1 MTHDTNR
8 NRAYAAGI
16 KNVVNAISE
25 GGKLRKKSA
34 ESMPLRRLGP
44 SLWLEIGPGAHA
56 CLTQMVLQ
64 HDGTRIIAVE
74 GNSGAAKGAEKI
86 LKSRGLHQRVT
97 IHSGLSTDPMITA
110 KLQDVRFDAVVQEL
124 LGYFAGSE
132 GGGYCMAKLLD
143 DVPGITSSILVPSCS
158 GSFLCPALVTEAD
171 LNVGSDLYVSAGCFA
186 LVRRLAIG
194 RVSRA
199 TGGSG
204 RQWTGGRLFEWLD
217 FSDVELRQ
225 ERVLTFVSETD
236 ALVNG
241 LATWLWAETFP
252 GADQRA
258 APSPS
263 PSSSSSLSL
272 DSSTIFRSPRV
283 PRVLTD
289 YPYGDPNAPVRFLER
304 NDFSSNIDDGQA
316 CASNWRNAFLPFPS
330 TVVVPAG
337 KELTVTATCMLQT
350 QTPAYRFHVSLDG
363 KTIAVI
369 EISVCA
375 PTFVHTAN
383 QPKPRKL

>member
-8 NRAYAAGI
+8 NRAYASGI
-16 KNVVNAISE
+16 KNAANAIYEPAE
-25 GGKLRKKSA
+25 GKKNKGTKMSP
-34 ESMPLRRLGP
+34 SSSLKRRRE

-74 GNSGAAKGAEKI
+74 GNSGAARGADRI
-86 LKSRGLHQRVT
+86 LKSRGLHPRVT
-97 IHSGLSTDPMITA
+97 IHTGLSTDPAVTA
-110 KLQDVRFDAVVQEL
+110 KLKDVKFDAVVQEL

-132 GGGYCMAKLLD
+132 GGAYCMAKLLE
-143 DVPGITSSILVPSCS
+143 DVPGIASSILIPSCS
-158 GSFLCPALVTEAD
+158 GSFLCPALVSETD

-204 RQWTGGRLFEWLD
+204 RLWEGGRLFEWLD
-217 FSDVELRQ
+217 FADLELRQ
-225 ERVLTFVSETD
+225 KRVMTFVSDTD

-241 LATWLWAETFP
+241 LATWLWAETSP
-252 GADQRA
+252 GAPATVRGSA
-258 APSPS
+258 ATSP
-263 PSSSSSLSL
+263 
-272 DSSTIFRSPRV
+272 DSTSQFRSPRV
-283 PRVLTD
+283 PRVLTSF
-289 YPYGDPNAPVRFLER
+289 PYGDASAPIRFLER

-316 CASNWRNAFLPFPS
+316 CASNWRNAFLPFRN
-330 TVVVPAG
+330 TVLVPAG
-337 KELTVTATCMLQT
+337 KELTVTATCQLHT
-350 QTPAYRFHVSLDG
+350 QTPAYRFIVTLDSQL
-363 KTIAVI
+363 ISDI
-369 EISVCA
+369 QISVCA

-383 QPKPRKL
+383 QPKPRRLV